1 MPTRKVLSISG
12 GIALIAF
19 MLIFAHG
26 TVWLNERIP
35 SVDMQ
40 GFIDLLFEIDEIFF
54 IVGAAL
60 IASNLLGIVVLSD
73 SFFGRFIPRQIEPA
87 ADFILTWLVRII
99 AVTHIAPVLGTDV
112 SHIFAGLGL
121 FGAGFVLASQQTA
134 QNIIGFIAIVTN
146 APFLLGDNIE
156 IAERKG
162 VVKEIGAF
170 YTRLETAAGET
181 LSVPNSLFVSGIT
194 AKQAPP
200 ESESA
205 SGEG

>member
-19 MLIFAHG
+19 MLIAAHG
-26 TVWLNERIP
+26 TVWLNKQIP
-35 SVDMQ
+35 SIDMQ
-40 GFIDLLFEIDEIFF
+40 GFIDLLFEIDAVFF
-54 IVGAAL
+54 IVGAAI
-60 IASNLLGIVVLSD
+60 IASNLLGIVVLSE
-73 SFFGRFIPRQIEPA
+73 SFFGRFIPRQLEPA
-87 ADFILTWLVRII
+87 ADFVLTWLIRII
-99 AVTHIAPVLGTDV
+99 ALSHIMHVIGSDITHIFGA
-112 SHIFAGLGL
+112 LGL
-121 FGAGFVLASQQTA
+121 FAAGFVLASQQTA

-194 AKQAPP
+194 AKQAPK
-200 ESESA
+200 SEA
-205 SGEG
+205 TGDEG